1 MVRKSVMQNSSLM
14 LNLVF
19 LHNQRKVNV
28 MAILRQVF
36 DNKHGADS
44 PEQLQRELLYQLY
57 RSNELTE
64 RTRRNTAILVNW
76 LVALPFLF
84 AAFWVMVV
92 ILGLAM

>member
-1 MVRKSVMQNSSLM
+1 MQNSSLM

-44 PEQLQRELLYQLY
+44 PEQLQRDQLY

>member
-1 MVRKSVMQNSSLM
+1 VVRKSVMQNSSLM

-57 RSNELTE
+57 RSNELT
-64 RTRRNTAILVNW
+64 AILVNW